1 MVLVSSPEEEVN
13 FISSV
18 IPVSALN
25 DDNIIE
31 LSSSV
36 GSGLGFRTPDL
47 LIQPLISQVRPVQK
61 VFVEPV
67 KEDDW
72 EILVRLSFV
81 I

>member
-1 MVLVSSPEEEVN
+1 MSSPEEEVN

-36 GSGLGFRTPDL
+36 GSGLGFRTSDL
-47 LIQPLISQVRPVQK
+47 LIQPLISQVRPSIEGTV
-61 VFVEPV
+61 
-67 KEDDW
+67 
-72 EILVRLSFV
+72 LSLA
-81 I
+81 